1 MTTKDNNFD
10 LDNAYGE
17 DTNSSENTLQE
28 KLQKAKNKKSRLTTV
43 KADSVDAGVE
53 NIEAVEKKGTKE
65 KRKTNS
71 DTLAKIGLKQNNKT
85 KEKANVY
92 LKENTMNKLK
102 TLSSTSNTSLA
113 SLIELFLEKA
123 LEDVEVIEDEVR
135 KYNKKNEKRK
145 RS

>member
-1 MTTKDNNFD
+1 MTIKDID

-28 KLQKAKNKKSRLTTV
+28 KLQKAKNKKSRLTSV
-43 KADSVDAGVE
+43 KIDNINTEVE
-53 NIEAVEKKGTKE
+53 NAETTDKKGTKE
-65 KRKTNS
+65 KRKANS
-71 DTLAKIGLKQNNKT
+71 DTLAKIGLKQNNKA

-92 LKENTMNKLK
+92 LKEETMNKLK

>member
-28 KLQKAKNKKSRLTTV
+28 KLQKAKNKKSRLTSV
-43 KADSVDAGVE
+43 KIDSVDAGVE
-53 NIEAVEKKGTKE
+53 NVEKGTKE

-71 DTLAKIGLKQNNKT
+71 DALAKLGLKQNNKS

-92 LKENTMNKLK
+92 LKQETMNKLK

>member
-1 MTTKDNNFD
+1 MTIKDNNFD

-28 KLQKAKNKKSRLTTV
+28 KLQKAKNKKSRLTSV
-43 KADSVDAGVE
+43 KIDSVDAQTE
-53 NIEAVEKKGTKE
+53 NVEAVEKKGTKE

-71 DTLAKIGLKQNNKT
+71 DALAKIGLKQNNKA

-92 LKENTMNKLK
+92 LKEETMNKLK
-102 TLSSTSNTSLA
+102 TLSSTSNASLA

>member
-1 MTTKDNNFD
+1 MTIKDIN

-17 DTNSSENTLQE
+17 DINDNKNALQQ
-28 KLQKAKNKKSRLTTV
+28 KLQQAKDKKSRLATV
-43 KADSVDAGVE
+43 KVDNVDTG
-53 NIEAVEKKGTKE
+53 IESLEPIERKKTK
-65 KRKTNS
+65 KDKVKTNI
-71 DTLAKIGLKQNNKT
+71 DALAKLGIKENKT

-92 LKENTMNKLK
+92 LKKETMNKLK

>member
-1 MTTKDNNFD
+1 MTIKDNNFD

-28 KLQKAKNKKSRLTTV
+28 KLQKAKNKKSRLTSV
-43 KADSVDAGVE
+43 KIDNVDAGVE
-53 NIEAVEKKGTKE
+53 NVEKGTKE

-71 DTLAKIGLKQNNKT
+71 DALAKLGLKQNNKS

-92 LKENTMNKLK
+92 LKQETMNKLK

-123 LEDVEVIEDEVR
+123 LENVEVIEDEVR

>member
-28 KLQKAKNKKSRLTTV
+28 KLQKAKNKKSRLTSV
-43 KADSVDAGVE
+43 KIDSVDAGVE
-53 NIEAVEKKGTKE
+53 NVEAVEKKGTKE

>member
-1 MTTKDNNFD
+1 MTIKDID

-28 KLQKAKNKKSRLTTV
+28 KLQKAKNKKSRLTSV
-43 KADSVDAGVE
+43 KVDSVDAQAENVE
-53 NIEAVEKKGTKE
+53 TIEKKGTKE

>member
-71 DTLAKIGLKQNNKT
+71 DALAKIGLKQNNKA